1 MYPRYGSGKG
11 RKARGDSAGKA
22 VCGSQK
28 RSAGRT
34 LYILDEPTTGLHI
47 SDVQRLIQVLQ
58 ALVDEGNTV
67 AVIEHNMEIIK
78 EADYIIDLGPEG
90 GDEGGRVVAA
100 GSPVEL
106 LAHPNGSYTARY
118 LRKYVNEN

>member
-1 MYPRYGSGKG
+1 
-11 RKARGDSAGKA
+11 
-22 VCGSQK
+22 
-28 RSAGRT
+28 
-34 LYILDEPTTGLHI
+34 
-47 SDVQRLIQVLQ
+47 
-58 ALVDEGNTV
+58 
-67 AVIEHNMEIIK
+67 MEIIK

-106 LAHPNGSYTARY
+106 LSHPNGSYTTRY